1 MTSPLLYISQPP
13 HTANIRLA
21 CEAGCQAVQLR
32 VKNAQPQEWL
42 QLAKEAKAV
51 CDTFGVAL
59 YINDNPHLAKQVGA
73 TGVHLGLNDM
83 SVAEARKILGPDVI
97 IGGTANTATDIR
109 RHASEGAD
117 YIGLGPFRFTTTK
130 EQLSPTL
137 GLDGYHRVLE
147 QAAVR
152 LPVFAIGGI
161 LEDDVPGLKAAGIY
175 GVAVSGLITHTE
187 DRTGLVARL
196 LRQLDQPVH
205 QHLPKN

>member
-13 HTANIRLA
+13 HIVNIRLA
-21 CEAGCQAVQLR
+21 CEAGCLAVQLR
-32 VKNAQPQEWL
+32 VKNAAPEEWL
-42 QLAKEAKAV
+42 RLAQEAKV
-51 CDTFGVAL
+51 ICDVYGAAL

-73 TGVHLGLNDM
+73 TGVHLGLNDT
-83 SVAEARKILGPDVI
+83 SVAEARKILGPDFI

-130 EQLSPTL
+130 EKLSPTL
-137 GLDGYHRVLE
+137 GLEGYRRVLE

-161 LEDDVPGLKAAGIY
+161 QEEDVPGLKAAGVF
-175 GVAVSGLITHTE
+175 GVAVSGLVTHAE
-187 DRTGLVARL
+187 DRAALVARL
-196 LRQLDQPVH
+196 LQQLD
-205 QHLPKN
+205 KN